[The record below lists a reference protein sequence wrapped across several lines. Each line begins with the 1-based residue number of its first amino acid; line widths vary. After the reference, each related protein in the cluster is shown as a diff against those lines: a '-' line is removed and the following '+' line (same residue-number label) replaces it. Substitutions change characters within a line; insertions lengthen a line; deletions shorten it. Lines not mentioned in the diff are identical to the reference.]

1 MLIKRIC
8 LSGGGVRIGGHSGAL
23 EELEHLN
30 MLINVKEWMGVS
42 AGALMSLCKVIGYTS
57 KGINT
62 ICTEFDFENVIDL
75 DSGPGCLI
83 NFGIDTGER
92 LQRLIN
98 AVLHI
103 KGFSSEITFKEL
115 YEKTNRTL
123 RVFATDLNQGTYL
136 EFSYKT
142 TPDYHVSLAVRA
154 SMSFPYYFQPV
165 EDPIT
170 GHLLSDG
177 GIINN
182 YPLDIL
188 TEDERNETLGLLFV
202 EQIRPLE
209 EPTLQNLL
217 MRPCQLLLAGRG
229 KSIYAGFS
237 KHTICIRPR
246 CTDNLKFNLSIEE
259 KKQMIEEGK
268 QAVKDYLKQYRKP
281 IRRLSI

>member
-1 MLIKRIC
+1 MLIRRIC

-23 EELEHLN
+23 EELESLN

-42 AGALMSLCKVIGYTS
+42 AGALMSLCKVLGYTT
-57 KGINT
+57 KGIHAL
-62 ICTEFDFENVIDL
+62 CTEFDFENVIDL

-103 KGFSSEITFKEL
+103 KGFSSDITFQEL
-115 YEKTNRTL
+115 YEKTNKSL
-123 RVFATDLNQGTYL
+123 RVFATDLNDGIYI
-136 EFSYKT
+136 EFSHKL
-142 TPDYHVSLAVRA
+142 TPDYHVSLATRA

-165 EDPIT
+165 EDPLT

-182 YPLDIL
+182 YPLEIL
-188 TEDERNETLGLLFV
+188 TDEERHETLGILFL
-202 EQIRPLE
+202 EQIKPLE

-229 KSIYAGFS
+229 KSLYNGYS
-237 KHTICIRPR
+237 KHTICIRTK
-246 CTDNLKFNLSIEE
+246 CYDSLKFNLSVEE
-259 KKQMIEEGK
+259 KKQVIEEGK
-268 QAVKDYLKQYRKP
+268 EAVKNYLKQYRKP
-281 IRRLSI
+281 VRRLSI